1 MGHRTSVSRIPLV
14 LAGCLVLAACQPLAL
29 SMAGAGASAAV
40 GASMSGISYRTFTAP
55 LPVVKKA
62 SMAALENMGIQ
73 FESFGSFD
81 AGEIIFARSTARIV
95 EVELEALSQ
104 RATRMRVSTRDG
116 GFFYDGATANEI
128 VVQTQKILEAPVAKN

>member
-1 MGHRTSVSRIPLV
+1 MRHRTSVSRIPFV

-40 GASMSGISYRTFTAP
+40 GASLSGVSYRTFTAP
-55 LPVVKKA
+55 LPEVKKA
-62 SMAALENMGIQ
+62 SMAALENMGIEFQ
-73 FESFGSFD
+73 SFGSFD
-81 AGEIIFARSTARIV
+81 AGEIIFARSSARSV

-128 VVQTQKILEAPVAKN
+128 VAQTQKVLDAPRVKN

>member
-1 MGHRTSVSRIPLV
+1 MRHRTSVSRIPLV

-40 GASMSGISYRTFTAP
+40 GASFAGVSYRTFTAP
-55 LPVVKKA
+55 LPEVKKA
-62 SMAALENMGIQ
+62 SMAALENMGIEFQ
-73 FESFGSFD
+73 SFGSFD
-81 AGEIIFARSTARIV
+81 AGEIIFARSTGRTV

-116 GFFYDGATANEI
+116 GFFYDGATASEI
-128 VVQTQKILEAPVAKN
+128 VAQTQKILEAPLVRN

>member
-14 LAGCLVLAACQPLAL
+14 LAGCLVLAACQPRAL
-29 SMAGAGASAAV
+29 SLAGAGASAAV